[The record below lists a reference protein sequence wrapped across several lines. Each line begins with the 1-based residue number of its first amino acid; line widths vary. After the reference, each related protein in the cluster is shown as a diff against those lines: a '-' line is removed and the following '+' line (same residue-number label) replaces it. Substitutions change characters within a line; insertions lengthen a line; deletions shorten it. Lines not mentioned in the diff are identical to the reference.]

1 MGPYT
6 ASNLRE
12 KSYNRMKDFAAVA
25 GQLGV
30 SHLMVFSQTD
40 NNVVMR
46 ISRFPNGPTLHFKI
60 DKYSLARQ
68 VRASQKRP
76 FESPAAY
83 MTPPLVVLNNFSQS
97 EESQVKLMKATFQH
111 MYPTINVKTVR
122 LSECRRVVLFNYNK
136 ENGTVEMRHYA
147 IRATPVG
154 ISKSVK
160 KVLQSKIPDLGKLQ
174 DISQFIDGSA
184 TGLGAMSDSEAE
196 DENSRVRFIIM
207 CDFIEVIWMCVGYSA
222 GSFCGS
228 WQRQGSTERDE
239 AVRVGST
246 HDSRDL

>member
-1 MGPYT
+1 MIFVQVGPQVGELVRDVRKLMGPYT

-30 SHLMVFSQTD
+30 THLMVFSQTD

-46 ISRFPNGPTLHFKI
+46 VSRFPSGPTLHFKI
-60 DKYSLARQ
+60 EKYSLARQ

-160 KVLQSKIPDLGKLQ
+160 KIIQSKIPDLGKLQ
-174 DISQFIDGSA
+174 VCFNSWVLCILNLNLCRILVSLLMDLPLVWVPCLTLKPKTRTLGYDISFLLTLI
-184 TGLGAMSDSEAE
+184 
-196 DENSRVRFIIM
+196 N
-207 CDFIEVIWMCVGYSA
+207 
-222 GSFCGS
+222 
-228 WQRQGSTERDE
+228 
-239 AVRVGST
+239 
-246 HDSRDL
+246 